1 MGYFVRDVDFL
12 FIYESR
18 ARELDSICLLG
29 AWLEK
34 RGYRVGYINTWD
46 SMYHWHPEY
55 RTKVALLSACY
66 GDGEISWFTGHA
78 LGFEKVVN
86 LQWEQVIMNGVA
98 HSRGKNDW
106 TYSGAALTTRHVCWG
121 ENSRTYLRERFGIA
135 DDYTRVCG
143 YLPLDFYREELRG
156 ATPGREELFA
166 RYGLD
171 PGKRTL
177 LFISSFAEAGKPVSD
192 AARLDEDEQESI
204 DNVRLQ
210 ERSQAAIL
218 SWFRRLLREQGDLQA
233 VYRPHPAEANN
244 PNVLRVQRETPG
256 FRVIPQESIRNWIMS
271 CDILCNWQST
281 SMIELYASGKPS
293 LILRPE
299 EIPWKRAMSIFEE
312 GHFTAVKTCEELLAG
327 VRAENAPF
335 PVEEE
340 RLLRFYSMEREPAY
354 QRVGEYLIETLED
367 PSYSTPAIGGRPTPK
382 GRILHRAQQ
391 RANSA
396 KAAARYRLSKL
407 KAPENPPASTP
418 KRQQIEEDYIHYR
431 YYLQRMQQ
439 NRISP
444 RALREKIDSYK
455 KMIR

>member
-1 MGYFVRDVDFL
+1 M
-12 FIYESR
+12 
-18 ARELDSICLLG
+18 
-29 AWLEK
+29 
-34 RGYRVGYINTWD
+34 
-46 SMYHWHPEY
+46 P
-55 RTKVALLSACY
+55 
-66 GDGEISWFTGHA
+66 
-78 LGFEKVVN
+78 
-86 LQWEQVIMNGVA
+86 
-98 HSRGKNDW
+98 
-106 TYSGAALTTRHVCWG
+106 
-121 ENSRTYLRERFGIA
+121 
-135 DDYTRVCG
+135 
-143 YLPLDFYREELRG
+143 
-156 ATPGREELFA
+156 
-166 RYGLD
+166 
-171 PGKRTL
+171 
-177 LFISSFAEAGKPVSD
+177 
-192 AARLDEDEQESI
+192 
-204 DNVRLQ
+204 
-210 ERSQAAIL
+210 
-218 SWFRRLLREQGDLQA
+218 
-233 VYRPHPAEANN
+233 
-244 PNVLRVQRETPG
+244 
-256 FRVIPQESIRNWIMS
+256 
-271 CDILCNWQST
+271 
-281 SMIELYASGKPS
+281 
-293 LILRPE
+293 
-299 EIPWKRAMSIFEE
+299 IFEE